1 MGHSPFVA
9 IFFKEGLMIRELL
22 QDAESRMRGAIAAL
36 ESDLATFRTGRA
48 APQLLDRLKIEA
60 YGVEMALNQMAAVS
74 VPEPQQLAIR
84 PYDQNTLNAIEKA
97 ILKSDLGLT
106 PNNDGKVIRLNL
118 PRLTEE
124 RRRELSRL
132 VGKRVEDGR
141 VAARNVRRDTLH
153 DLRELKTENM
163 ISEDELFKAQE
174 DLQKLTDKY
183 IEQVDHLGKQKEAEI
198 MEV

>member
-1 MGHSPFVA
+1 
-9 IFFKEGLMIRELL
+9 MILEVL

-36 ESDLATFRTGRA
+36 ETDLATFRTGRA
-48 APQLLDRLKIEA
+48 APQLLDRLVIEA

-84 PYDQNTLNAIEKA
+84 PYDQNTLGAIEKA

-106 PNNDGKVIRLNL
+106 PNNDGKIIRLNI

-124 RRRELSRL
+124 RRRELTRL
-132 VGKRVEDGR
+132 VGKRVEEGR
-141 VAARNVRRDTLH
+141 VATRNVRRDALH
-153 DLRELKTENM
+153 DLREMKTESM
-163 ISEDELFKAQE
+163 ISEDDLFKAQD

-183 IEQVDHLGKQKEAEI
+183 IEQVDKLGKQKEAEI